1 MQREGFEG
9 RTVVSVIEDF
19 RSQGWSFAYSTNL
32 VSDDLLVIAEPEDSE
47 PLEIV
52 RQILVPHGLTLRSEE
67 GLWLIVRD
75 DASAARLGSLL
86 IIVRDRRDYMPLDD
100 LKIDATPD
108 LEPWHFADARH
119 TTNPG
124 GDSRYLPGNCR
135 CRGLPDGRV

>member
-32 VSDDLLVIAEPEDSE
+32 VSDDLLVIAEPEDSDV
-47 PLEIV
+47 LDIV

-75 DASAARLGSLL
+75 NASAARLGSLSDHRQGSPQL
-86 IIVRDRRDYMPLDD
+86 HAAGRSQ
-100 LKIDATPD
+100 
-108 LEPWHFADARH
+108 
-119 TTNPG
+119 N
-124 GDSRYLPGNCR
+124 R
-135 CRGLPDGRV
+135 CNA